1 MARPT
6 PPGSTILTQGQA
18 TFAVEARLVRELGE
32 RLVKEPEIAL
42 LELIKNSYDADAI
55 VCDLK
60 AIGDEELTIADDGR
74 GMTLDE
80 FLSAWMRIGTSS
92 KEKNAESDVYRRAV
106 SGEKGIGRFAVRY
119 LGRQLE
125 LTSIANDDKRG
136 FATKLVAVFDWPQF
150 DRYEDLGKVK
160 IPYKVYRASPTEK
173 TGLTLKIT
181 RLRKAA
187 KNLDLRRIRTAS
199 IELVSPYASLLKDA
213 ERDDA
218 RQQASRAVVDPG
230 FSLRIQDDDQEAED
244 ADVASVVLDNA
255 ILRVKI
261 RLRDD
266 RLSVRLWRKG
276 DEEQRPHTKITDRF
290 ESSIGHLDAEIRFY
304 PRRKGTFTDLPLDG
318 RRAEAWVRENSGVAV
333 FDGRF
338 RVFPYGRQ
346 GDDWLGLSADKAR
359 SERDPESSL
368 AKKHFPMTDEVR
380 KDTSQNYMLRLP
392 YPFQLVGA
400 VRVRSTRQKA
410 HANDDVGLIPAADRE
425 GFIHN
430 KTFEDMK
437 DVVRGGV
444 ELIAFADRELQQ
456 AIEEDARNERLET
469 LHQETRQIIAEVEA
483 NAGLRREDKNRIIK
497 RIEAIDRSASDE
509 AEYTR
514 RREQS
519 LEVMSLLGV
528 VAGFMTHE
536 FGVALDHLQKSH
548 QILERLSKRHPD
560 LREDAAKVQ
569 ASIGSLEEFVKYSE
583 GYIRGASATPDKA
596 YPVAPRIAQMTRVFG
611 RYAEDRGI
619 AIESTVDAS
628 VLAPHVPVSLYNGLV
643 LNLYTNALKAVTA
656 RAGKGERRIAFRA
669 WNAGDQHFLE
679 VSDTGVG
686 IPNAMRKRVFDP
698 LFTTTDA
705 NRDPLGSGMGLGL
718 TLVKRGIEA
727 FGGKVDVVDAPPGF
741 VTCFQVCLPLS
752 RASK

>member
-1 MARPT
+1 MART
-6 PPGSTILTQGQA
+6 ALSESKVLTEGEA

-42 LELIKNSYDADAI
+42 LELIKNSYDADAT

-60 AIGDEELTIADDGR
+60 AIGDEELVVSDDGR

-80 FLSAWMRIGTSS
+80 FISAWMRIGTSS
-92 KEKNAESDVYRRAV
+92 KEKNGESAKYARPV

-119 LGRQLE
+119 LGRYLE
-125 LTSIANDDKRG
+125 MTAVANDPKRG
-136 FATKLVAVFDWPQF
+136 FATRLVATFDWPQF
-150 DRYEDLGKVK
+150 DKYEDLGKVK
-160 IPYKVYRASPTEK
+160 IPYKLYRAQHDET

-181 RLRKAA
+181 KLRKAA
-187 KNLDLRRIRTAS
+187 RNLDLRRIRTAS
-199 IELVSPYASLLKDA
+199 IELVSPYASLLKEA
-213 ERDDA
+213 EVDDL
-218 RQQASRAVVDPG
+218 RPASAQVDPG
-230 FSLRIQDDDQEAED
+230 FSLRVQGDEQEVND
-244 ADVASVVLDNA
+244 ADVAAAVLDNA
-255 ILRVKI
+255 VLRAKI
-261 RLRDD
+261 RLRDAQ
-266 RLSVRLWRKG
+266 LTVRLWRKG
-276 DEEQRPHTKITDRF
+276 DKPTRPHTKITDRF
-290 ESSIGHLDAEIRFY
+290 ESSLGNLDADIRFY

-318 RRAEAWVRENSGVAV
+318 RRAESWVRENSGVAV

-368 AKKHFPMTDEVR
+368 AKRHFPMSDQVR

-400 VRVRSTRQKA
+400 VRIRSTRSKGLK
-410 HANDDVGLIPAADRE
+410 DDEVGLIPSADRE

-430 KTFEDMK
+430 KTFHDLQ

-444 ELIAFADRELQQ
+444 ELIAFADKELQQ
-456 AIEEDARNERLET
+456 ALEEEERSGRLET
-469 LHQETRQIIAEVEA
+469 LHKETRQIVAEIEA

-497 RIEAIDRSASDE
+497 RLEAIDRSASDE
-509 AEYTR
+509 ADYTR

-536 FGVALDHLQKSH
+536 FGVAIDHLQKSH
-548 QILERLSKRHPD
+548 KLLESLSRRQPD
-560 LREDAAKVQ
+560 LRGDVEKIKV
-569 ASIGSLEEFVKYSE
+569 SISSLEEFVTYSE
-583 GYIRGASATPDKA
+583 GYIRGTSTSPDKP

-619 AIESTVDAS
+619 SIESTVDAS
-628 VLAPHVPVSLYNGLV
+628 TLAPGVPVSLYNGLI
-643 LNLYTNALKAVTA
+643 LNLYTNALKAVTGKL
-656 RAGKGERRIAFRA
+656 GKGDRRIAFRA
-669 WNAGDQHFLE
+669 WNAGELHYLE

-698 LFTTTDA
+698 LFTTTDS

-718 TLVKRGIEA
+718 TLVKRGVEA
-727 FGGKVDVVDAPPGF
+727 FGGKVEVIDPPPGF
-741 VTCFQVCLPLS
+741 VTCFQVRLPLS
-752 RASK
+752 RVTE